1 MKKVTLFTSIA
12 AVAITG
18 AAAPNV
24 FKVDLWEHVK
34 DNPEL
39 REDYLA
45 KKAGSLQKYLEMDK
59 TPGRRI
65 VWKYFEMKQTDP
77 GSNIH
82 LRIAADKIVTVLRK
96 AKNGRDDEKGHV
108 NVRVGAIN
116 DVPALLKKGKAT
128 AEESEAFTVEAARAK
143 AEWLK
148 AWNPGYVE
156 KSAAEV
162 ASAAGS
168 AKEKERQASIE
179 RSNYLLG
186 DLSDQDRSKAN
197 VAKRKAKFDEALQKA
212 HSPDRILGTYSTSRF
227 WQGIPVFKDEALKEK
242 WSSLQEM
249 TYKSF
254 YQKGGRYFVVTG
266 GFRQGITHEDAKRGK
281 SASEVADYWPG
292 LESPVEVPAELIE
305 KHFK

>member
-1 MKKVTLFTSIA
+1 MKKLMLLA
-12 AVAITG
+12 AVAAMAGTG
-18 AAAPNV
+18 VAAPNV
-24 FKVDLWEHVK
+24 DMWEHVK

-108 NVRVGAIN
+108 NVRIGAIN
-116 DVPALLKKGKAT
+116 DVPGLLKKGKAT
-128 AEESEAFTVEAARAK
+128 AEEVEAFTVEAARAK

-156 KSAAEV
+156 KSQAAI
-162 ASAAGS
+162 ASEANS
-168 AKEKERQASIE
+168 AKEKERQASIV

-186 DLSDQDRSKAN
+186 DLTDQDRSKAN
-197 VAKRKAKFDEALQKA
+197 VAKRKAKFEEALQKSQA
-212 HSPDRILGTYSTSRF
+212 PDKILGTYSTSRF
-227 WQGIPVFKDEALKEK
+227 WQGIPVFKDEALKAK

-254 YQKGGRYFVVTG
+254 YQKGGKYFVVTG
-266 GFRQGITHEDAKRGK
+266 GFRQGITLEDAKRGK
-281 SASEVADYWPG
+281 SASELADYWPG
-292 LESPVEVPAELIE
+292 LENPVEVPADLIG

>member
-1 MKKVTLFTSIA
+1 MKKLTLLA
-12 AVAITG
+12 AVAAMAGTG
-18 AAAPNV
+18 VAAPNV
-24 FKVDLWEHVK
+24 DMWEHVK

-96 AKNGRDDEKGHV
+96 AKNGRDDEKGHA
-108 NVRVGAIN
+108 NVRIGAIN
-116 DVPALLKKGKAT
+116 DVPGLLKKGKAT
-128 AEESEAFTVEAARAK
+128 AEEVEAFTVEAARAK

-156 KSAAEV
+156 KSQAAI
-162 ASAAGS
+162 ASEANS
-168 AKEKERQASIE
+168 AKEKERQASIV

-186 DLSDQDRSKAN
+186 DFTDQDRSKAN
-197 VAKRKAKFDEALQKA
+197 VAKRKAKFEETLQKSQA
-212 HSPDRILGTYSTSRF
+212 PDKILGTYSTSRF
-227 WQGIPVFKDEALKEK
+227 WQGIPVFKDEALKAK

-254 YQKGGRYFVVTG
+254 YQKGGKYFVVTG
-266 GFRQGITHEDAKRGK
+266 GFRQGITLEDAKRGK
-281 SASEVADYWPG
+281 SASELADYWPG
-292 LESPVEVPAELIE
+292 LENPVEVPADLIE

>member
-1 MKKVTLFTSIA
+1 MKKLMLLA
-12 AVAITG
+12 AVAAMAGTG
-18 AAAPNV
+18 AAASNV
-24 FKVDLWEHVK
+24 DMWEHVK

-96 AKNGRDDEKGHV
+96 AKNGRDDEKGHT
-108 NVRVGAIN
+108 NVRIGAIN
-116 DVPALLKKGKAT
+116 DVPGLLKKGKAT
-128 AEESEAFTVEAARAK
+128 AEEAEAFTAEAARAK

-156 KSAAEV
+156 KSPAAV
-162 ASAAGS
+162 ASDANS
-168 AKEKERQASIE
+168 AKEKERQATIV

-186 DLSDQDRSKAN
+186 DLTDQDRSKAN
-197 VAKRKAKFDEALQKA
+197 VAKRKAKFEEALQKA
-212 HSPDRILGTYSTSRF
+212 QAPDKILGTYSTSRF
-227 WQGIPVFKDEALKEK
+227 WQGIPVFKDETLKAK

-254 YQKGGRYFVVTG
+254 YQKGGKYFVVTG
-266 GFRQGITHEDAKRGK
+266 GFRQGITLEDAKRGK

-292 LESPVEVPAELIE
+292 LENPVEVPAELIE

>member
-1 MKKVTLFTSIA
+1 MA
-12 AVAITG
+12 GTG
-18 AAAPNV
+18 VAAPNV
-24 FKVDLWEHVK
+24 DMWEHVK

-108 NVRVGAIN
+108 NVRIGAIN
-116 DVPALLKKGKAT
+116 DVPGLLKKGKAT
-128 AEESEAFTVEAARAK
+128 AEEVEAFTVEAARAK

-156 KSAAEV
+156 KSQAAI
-162 ASAAGS
+162 ASEANS
-168 AKEKERQASIE
+168 AKEKERQASIV

-186 DLSDQDRSKAN
+186 DLTDQDRSKAN
-197 VAKRKAKFDEALQKA
+197 VAKRKAKFEEALQKSQA
-212 HSPDRILGTYSTSRF
+212 PDKILGTYSTSRF
-227 WQGIPVFKDEALKEK
+227 WQGIPVFKDEALKAK

-254 YQKGGRYFVVTG
+254 YQKGGKYFVVTG
-266 GFRQGITHEDAKRGK
+266 GFRQGITLEDAKRGK
-281 SASEVADYWPG
+281 SASELADYWPG
-292 LESPVEVPAELIE
+292 LENPVEVPADLIE

>member
-1 MKKVTLFTSIA
+1 MKKLTLLA
-12 AVAITG
+12 AVAAMAGTG
-18 AAAPNV
+18 VAAPNV
-24 FKVDLWEHVK
+24 DMWEHVK

-96 AKNGRDDEKGHV
+96 AMNGREDEKGHA
-108 NVRVGAIN
+108 NVRIGAVN
-116 DVPALLKKGKAT
+116 DVPGLLKKGKAT
-128 AEESEAFTVEAARAK
+128 AEEVEAFTAEAARAK

-156 KSAAEV
+156 KSSAEV
-162 ASAAGS
+162 ASAANS
-168 AKEKERQASIE
+168 AKEKERQALIA

-186 DLSDQDRSKAN
+186 DLTDQDRSKAN
-197 VAKRKAKFDEALQKA
+197 VAKRKAKFEEALQKSQA
-212 HSPDRILGTYSTSRF
+212 PDKILGTYSTSRF
-227 WQGIPVFKDEALKEK
+227 WQGIPVFKDEALKAK

-254 YQKGGRYFVVTG
+254 YQKGGKYFVVTG
-266 GFRQGITHEDAKRGK
+266 GFRQGITLEDAKRGK

-292 LESPVEVPAELIE
+292 LENPVEVPADLIE